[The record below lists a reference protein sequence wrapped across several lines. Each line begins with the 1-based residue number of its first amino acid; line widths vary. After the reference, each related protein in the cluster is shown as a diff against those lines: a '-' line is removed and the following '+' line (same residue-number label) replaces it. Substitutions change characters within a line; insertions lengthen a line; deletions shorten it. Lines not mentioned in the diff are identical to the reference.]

1 MDMLQ
6 RMGKGDEKRTMK
18 MDKAEIKK
26 QLEYYCTVSADHS
39 FSYATRQEA
48 REIVKRL
55 VSIGKEKGF
64 MFVVVVD
71 SLGNS
76 HVEEKK

>member
-1 MDMLQ
+1 MDMMQ
-6 RMGKGDEKRTMK
+6 RMGRGDEKRTIK
-18 MDKAEIKK
+18 MDKAEIER
-26 QLEYYCTVSADHS
+26 QLEYYCTISADHS

-64 MFVVVVD
+64 IFVIVD
-71 SLGNS
+71 KNAQA

>member
-1 MDMLQ
+1 MQ
-6 RMGKGDEKRTMK
+6 RMGRGDEKRTIK

-26 QLEYYCTVSADHS
+26 QLELHCTVSADRS

-55 VSIGKEKGF
+55 VALAKEKGF

-71 SLGNS
+71 SLGNP